1 MFCNIVVMF
10 GCRFAAEGMTLGKDE
25 KRVKQV
31 LTIPID
37 DSGEEDLYSHL
48 SDSIHFIGKKRE
60 CGRKGIIHTFPID
73 SVLSIL
79 STVSFFS
86 SSSDNFHQVVPF
98 VLWVPLQPWWSTL

>member
-1 MFCNIVVMF
+1 MNLLHFETLFCNISVLF

-48 SDSIHFIGKKRE
+48 SDIIHFIGKKRE
-60 CGRKGIIHTFPID
+60 CGRKGIIYTFPTD
-73 SVLSIL
+73 SVLSI
-79 STVSFFS
+79 
-86 SSSDNFHQVVPF
+86 
-98 VLWVPLQPWWSTL
+98 

>member
-1 MFCNIVVMF
+1 MF

-48 SDSIHFIGKKRE
+48 SDIIHFIGKKRE
-60 CGRKGIIHTFPID
+60 CGRKGIIYTFPTD
-73 SVLSIL
+73 SVLSI
-79 STVSFFS
+79 
-86 SSSDNFHQVVPF
+86 
-98 VLWVPLQPWWSTL
+98 